1 MNDHDLPL
9 NAETASAYLDG
20 QLDAAERATA
30 AADPDIMALVDS
42 FTRLRTELGDV
53 KPVVDSTRT
62 AAMAAALAEFDA
74 LHAADDVAPVAA
86 VAAVT
91 SLNSR
96 RMRAYRVLTG
106 VAAAAVVGVIAV
118 AALNSNASD
127 RDTASSASEVS
138 TAPTE
143 GLPNIKIAADAAG
156 AAPADTA
163 AAADSAAGSAEAPA
177 FEATTAALPEI
188 DSADAL
194 TEFATTV
201 ESRTFATPAPQPDST
216 SAPADAAT
224 NESVSPEPSC
234 LAPDQNVIGAI
245 LFQGTFA
252 YAVRESNGALR
263 AIDGS
268 DCRVLI
274 EVEAP

>member
-1 MNDHDLPL
+1 MNDQDLPI

-20 QLDAAERATA
+20 ELDAAERATA
-30 AADPDIMALVDS
+30 AADPDVMALVDS
-42 FTRLRTELGDV
+42 FTRVRAELGDV

-74 LHAADDVAPVAA
+74 LHSTEHAAPAA
-86 VAAVT
+86 AAAKVT
-91 SLNSR
+91 SLSSR

-118 AALNSNASD
+118 AAINSNAG
-127 RDTASSASEVS
+127 DTDNATSAEVS
-138 TAPTE
+138 AAPTE
-143 GLPNIKIAADAAG
+143 ALPNIKIAADAAG

-163 AAADSAAGSAEAPA
+163 SAADSAAGSAEAPA
-177 FEATTAALPEI
+177 FETTTAALPEI
-188 DSADAL
+188 DSAEAL

-201 ESRTFATPAPQPDST
+201 TDRTFATPAPQTEST
-216 SAPADAAT
+216 SAPADAT
-224 NESVSPEPSC
+224 TEETVTPEPLC
-234 LAPDQNVIGAI
+234 LAPGQSVIGAI
-245 LFQGTFA
+245 MFQGTFA
-252 YAVRESNGALR
+252 YAVRDEPTGSLR